1 MVQIFGRRAFGKGIK
16 HRLIVAFSVFILLAM
31 SMAAIGT
38 WRLMEVSGITRDMQQ
53 EMEQLA
59 ADTHAKAP
67 ADNVTARRDNQL
79 RKTLADAAA
88 SAQAGRDL
96 VIAAGALALL
106 VGILYGWHITAAVT
120 KPLRTA
126 TAVATKVADGDLT
139 VQLDASELNETGHLL
154 QALAHMT
161 DNLRSLLA
169 DVSSGACTVSDTSA
183 QIAQG
188 NMDLSQRTEHQAST
202 LEETASSMEELTST
216 VLQNAESARAASQ
229 LAVGATEVAHKGGA
243 AVDQVLIT
251 MDAILDASKQ
261 IRDITGVIDSI
272 AFQTNLLALNAAVE
286 AARAGEQGR
295 GFAVVAAEVRSL
307 AQRSAAAAKEIRVL
321 IANTLEKVQAGSSM
335 ADDAGH
341 TMVEV
346 LSAVKKVSELIA
358 EIAAASQEQS
368 SGIAQ
373 VNTALSQME
382 RVVQQNAA
390 LAEEATSAT
399 ESMKQQADGLLEVVS
414 RFKLGGRE
422 KKAAARETAPR
433 EIRRPRTA
441 PRELESN
448 WGLLE
453 SPTASRLG

>member
-1 MVQIFGRRAFGKGIK
+1 VVQIFGRRAFGKGIK
-16 HRLIVAFSVFILLAM
+16 HRLVVAFSVFILLVM

-38 WRLMEVSGITRDMQQ
+38 WRLVEVSGITRDMQQ

-59 ADTHAKAP
+59 AVRAKAP
-67 ADNVTARRDNQL
+67 ADDAAARHASQL
-79 RKTLADAAA
+79 QETLADATA

-96 VIAAGALALL
+96 LIASGALALL
-106 VGILYGWHITAAVT
+106 VGILYAWHVTAVVT

-139 VQLDASELNETGHLL
+139 VRLDASELNETGHLL

-161 DNLRSLLA
+161 DNLRALLA
-169 DVSSGACTVSDTSA
+169 DVSSGAYTVSDTSA

-216 VLQNAESARAASQ
+216 VMQNAESARAASQ
-229 LAVGATEVAHKGGA
+229 LAVSATDVAHKGGA

-422 KKAAARETAPR
+422 KKTVAREKAPR
-433 EIRRPRTA
+433 EIRRPRAA

-453 SPTASRLG
+453 SPAASRFS